1 MLERVV
7 RPLIA
12 AAALAFCACST
23 PAFTADLPAGVLVKS
38 QWMQLTRADYEN
50 ALARMPEKL
59 RWEFAT
65 NPKRIA
71 GLLNGLLVTKT
82 LAAQARAHGTKID
95 SAFSA
100 RRDADADRA
109 LAAAELRRVED
120 EAGKAFDANQA
131 TYEAKA
137 RELYGIDRE
146 KYRVPDEIRMSDIA
160 VVFKERGENAA
171 LARAREARA
180 RLLAGVDFATVARE
194 YSDDPATRDKGGA
207 LPFVTA
213 KQLEP
218 DYAKSVF
225 ALTRVGEI
233 SEPIKARTAY
243 HVVRLEERRASRI
256 KSFDEVR
263 ASLVATLRTR
273 YIDEQRNA
281 RIQSINR
288 DPDLQMNQ
296 PAIDALVN
304 PVDPREF
311 SAAPHVGTG
320 GPAGK

>member
-12 AAALAFCACST
+12 SAALAFCACCA
-23 PAFTADLPAGVLVKS
+23 PAFAADLPAGVLVKS

-50 ALARMPEKL
+50 ALARLPEKL

-65 NPKRIA
+65 DPKRIA

-82 LAAQARAHGTKID
+82 LAAQGRAHGTKAD
-95 SAFSA
+95 SAFA
-100 RRDADADRA
+100 AKPDADPERA
-109 LAAAELRRVED
+109 LAAAELRRIENA
-120 EAGKAFDANQA
+120 AGKAFDANKA
-131 TYEAKA
+131 TNEARA
-137 RELYGIDRE
+137 RELYEIDRD

-160 VVFKERGENAA
+160 VVFKDRGEDAA

-180 RLLAGVDFATVARE
+180 RLLAGGDFATVARE

-207 LPFVTA
+207 LPLVSA

-218 DYAKSVF
+218 DYAKAVF

-233 SEPIKARTAY
+233 SEPIKALTAY

-263 ASLVATLRTR
+263 PSLIAALRAR
-273 YIDEQRNA
+273 YIDDRRNA

-304 PVDPREF
+304 PVDPREL
-311 SAAPHVGTG
+311 SAAPRVGTG